1 MPPDGTSIYVA
12 WRHQYLWHF
21 RHWHGLG
28 ILHPLFGPIAARIF
42 RCQYRGG
49 GRAVRGI
56 RHSGSFLRWRC
67 GKVFATSA
75 TTTGF
80 SRIDD
85 RTLTVSVDV
94 TRDNVE
100 ISSYCI
106 ITALNYGK
114 AEVGRREFLIEPGGD
129 RTKRFS
135 VDIPT
140 RDVAVAGTVYGCSD
154 NPPSYLKPLSK

>member
-1 MPPDGTSIYVA
+1 MTTPTPTPSPSACYNAAPGKGSAIVGKLIAVGAVVFVVLAGIVIYQYYQKVTS
-12 WRHQYLWHF
+12 
-21 RHWHGLG
+21 
-28 ILHPLFGPIAARIF
+28 
-42 RCQYRGG
+42 
-49 GRAVRGI
+49 
-56 RHSGSFLRWRC
+56 
-67 GKVFATSA
+67 ATVSA

-80 SRIDD
+80 SRIAD

-94 TRDNVE
+94 EVP
-100 ISSYCI
+100 SYCI

>member
-1 MPPDGTSIYVA
+1 MTTPTPTPSPSARYNAAPGKGSAIVGKLIAVGAVVFVVLAGIVIY
-12 WRHQYLWHF
+12 QYY
-21 RHWHGLG
+21 
-28 ILHPLFGPIAARIF
+28 
-42 RCQYRGG
+42 Q
-49 GRAVRGI
+49 
-56 RHSGSFLRWRC
+56 
-67 GKVFATSA
+67 KVTSA
-75 TTTGF
+75 
-80 SRIDD
+80 
-85 RTLTVSVDV
+85 TVSVDV

-100 ISSYCI
+100 IPSYCI

>member
-1 MPPDGTSIYVA
+1 MTTPTPTSSPSARYNAAPGKGSAIVGKLITVGAVVFVVLAGIVIY
-12 WRHQYLWHF
+12 QYY
-21 RHWHGLG
+21 
-28 ILHPLFGPIAARIF
+28 
-42 RCQYRGG
+42 Q
-49 GRAVRGI
+49 
-56 RHSGSFLRWRC
+56 
-67 GKVFATSA
+67 KVTSATVSA

-80 SRIDD
+80 SRID
-85 RTLTVSVDV
+85 
-94 TRDNVE
+94 NVE
-100 ISSYCI
+100 IPSYCI

>member
-1 MPPDGTSIYVA
+1 MTTPTPTPSPSARYNAAPGKGSAIVGKLIAVCAVVFVVLAGIVIYQYYQKVTS
-12 WRHQYLWHF
+12 
-21 RHWHGLG
+21 
-28 ILHPLFGPIAARIF
+28 
-42 RCQYRGG
+42 
-49 GRAVRGI
+49 
-56 RHSGSFLRWRC
+56 
-67 GKVFATSA
+67 ATVSA

-100 ISSYCI
+100 IPSYCI
-106 ITALNYGK
+106 
-114 AEVGRREFLIEPGGD
+114 GRREFLIEPGGD

>member
-1 MPPDGTSIYVA
+1 MTTPTPTSSPSARYNAAPGKGSAIVGKLIAVGAVVFVVLAGIVIY
-12 WRHQYLWHF
+12 QYY
-21 RHWHGLG
+21 
-28 ILHPLFGPIAARIF
+28 
-42 RCQYRGG
+42 Q
-49 GRAVRGI
+49 
-56 RHSGSFLRWRC
+56 
-67 GKVFATSA
+67 KVTSA

-100 ISSYCI
+100 IPSYCI

>member
-1 MPPDGTSIYVA
+1 MTTPTPTSSPSARYNAAPGKGSAIVGKLITVGAVGFVVLAGIVIY
-12 WRHQYLWHF
+12 QYY
-21 RHWHGLG
+21 
-28 ILHPLFGPIAARIF
+28 
-42 RCQYRGG
+42 Q
-49 GRAVRGI
+49 
-56 RHSGSFLRWRC
+56 
-67 GKVFATSA
+67 KVTSATVSA

-100 ISSYCI
+100 IPSYCI